1 MEKQQSSTA
10 HLQDASYSHVLKY
23 TGLFG
28 GVQGLNMLIGI
39 MRTKVVALFL
49 GPSGLA
55 LINIYN
61 NVVTLLSQCTNMGV
75 AFSGVKDIAEQ
86 LATGQAERVERSVCS
101 VRAWCLLTALLGTL
115 VGLVFSPFI
124 SMLTFGNYSYTLSF
138 AALSPMVGMLAITGG
153 EMAILKGL
161 KCLRRVAAVSVLCAA
176 VTLVVYLMFYGTLGA
191 RSIVPALLLSNAGIM
206 GVHLYYS
213 TRVVP
218 WKWRFTNSKAIL
230 RYGLPFIR
238 LGIAYIVSGAF
249 GQGAEYVMRALLIRT
264 GGIEVVGLYNCGY
277 IMIVSYASLVFVA
290 IESDYFP
297 RLSAVKDNVQLTIL
311 TVNKQTEICVLLISP
326 VLVAFVL
333 LMPFIV
339 RLLFSEAFVGAVEM
353 STCAVFYMFFK
364 SLTLP
369 AAYLPLAHGDSK
381 IYMVSEV
388 AYDVLLALAVPSFFY
403 LFGLEGTGWAL
414 TVMGLFDLFLIHG
427 LYYYRYGYR
436 FRSSQTTTILAQ
448 LLLLAVS
455 VGVALTMSS
464 LMKYGI
470 GAGALLL
477 SCWLSF
483 RVLNKETQML
493 QLVKKKLLKRRENRG
508 ENS

>member
-1 MEKQQSSTA
+1 MTDTNHTTSY
-10 HLQDASYSHVLKY
+10 LQDASYSHVLKY
-23 TGLFG
+23 TWLFG
-28 GVQGLNMLIGI
+28 GVQGLNMLIGV

-61 NVVTLLSQCTNMGV
+61 NVATLLSQCTNMGV
-75 AFSGVKDIAEQ
+75 SFSAVKDLSEQ
-86 LATGQAERVERSVCS
+86 LASGHADGVEKSVRS

-115 VGLVFSPFI
+115 VALLLSPVI
-124 SMLTFGNYSYTLSF
+124 SYMTFGNYSYTFSF
-138 AALSPMVGMLAITGG
+138 AALAPMVGMLAITGG

-161 KCLRRVAAVSVLCAA
+161 KCLKRVAAVSVVCA
-176 VTLVVYLMFYGTLGA
+176 VVVLASYLIFYGTLGMKG
-191 RSIVPALLLSNAGIM
+191 IVSALLLSNAGILA
-206 GVHLYYS
+206 VHLFYS

-218 WKWRFTNSKAIL
+218 WCWHAMLSRSSF

-277 IMIVSYASLVFVA
+277 IMIVSYASLVFMA

-297 RLSAVKDNVQLTIL
+297 RLSAVKNDHYLMVN
-311 TVNKQTEICVLLISP
+311 TVNKQTEICALLISP
-326 VLVAFVL
+326 VLIAFVL

-339 RLLFSEAFVGAVEM
+339 RLLFSSAFVGSVEM
-353 STCAVFYMFFK
+353 ATCAVFYMFFK

-381 IYMVSEV
+381 IYILCEV
-388 AYDVLLALAVPSFFY
+388 VYDVLLALAVPCFFY
-403 LFGLEGTGWAL
+403 FFGLEGTGWAL
-414 TVMGLFDLFLIHG
+414 TLMGFFDLLLIHG

-436 FRSSQTTTILAQ
+436 FRSRQTKVILVQ
-448 LLLLAVS
+448 LVLLSMAVVVALKMPLMIVRYSVGGAALAVS
-455 VGVALTMSS
+455 L
-464 LMKYGI
+464 Y
-470 GAGALLL
+470 
-477 SCWLSF
+477 LSF
-483 RVLNKETQML
+483 RVLNRETKL
-493 QLVKKKLLKRRENRG
+493 LSVVKKKLFKRRKA
-508 ENS
+508 